1 MVPRRQRIADVVQQR
16 DHDGLFVGAIAQRA
30 GGGLQGMIVAV
41 DLVPELV
48 APQPMQQAQHVVEQ
62 LVIQFLV
69 VAIEELI
76 LFARSFIH
84 AGEADGL
91 GFKHGGQPLRVAQR
105 APC

>member
-1 MVPRRQRIADVVQQR
+1 V
-16 DHDGLFVGAIAQRA
+16 
-30 GGGLQGMIVAV
+30 IVAV
-41 DLVPELV
+41 DLVAQLV
-48 APQPMQQAQHVVEQ
+48 AAQPLEQAQHVVEQ
-62 LVIQFLV
+62 LMVQFLV

-91 GFKHGGQPLRVAQR
+91 GFKHGGQPLGMAQR